1 MTIDVDIDWIL
12 PGWPQMSFPGIS
24 SDPVLADLDGDDSLE
39 VLVSVENKL
48 LIYRHDG
55 EKFIENNIMISF
67 LNFDNT
73 AIILPWGVAGI
84 CDSDIIGRP
93 IPGDFDGDDTLEVA
107 ILTASGYL
115 YLFEPAVASGI
126 QKAAL
131 VTGFPMQVSNS
142 GTISPIAVDFDSNVG
157 PEVLAFDDSGGVH
170 IVGGSASDNIVYN
183 FGAPVLYA
191 AGYSVNGSNV
201 IDAVYERG
209 GGKVISRIIA
219 DSGSLAFEPEFEFET
234 LESDSC
240 LIIAADIDRDGGL
253 PEIVAVTAGTIR
265 MIEADGS
272 VSWSRDLEG
281 RLSRPAAGDINSDG
295 YPEVVV
301 AGDSRIYAFNFG
313 GSLLSDFPVDLQ
325 RFDLHGLINSAPI
338 LADLDN
344 DQNPDIIVGLPE
356 GGIYAFSNR
365 SDGIAGFPLASSFGI
380 RKLCAVSDLDND
392 DDLDLVFI
400 EESGFISAWDITA
413 DYDSINVPW
422 SMSGGNVHNT
432 GYLDTRFEKAVVSND
447 EQLPSNSVY
456 NYPNPASNSTTIR
469 YYLNSDSEV
478 NIDIFDFMGERV
490 HSTNLS
496 GMAHMDNEYVWDCS
510 NIASGVY
517 FCRVEADNGANRKH
531 KIIKIALVK

>member
-12 PGWPQMSFPGIS
+12 PGWPQMSFPGNS

-39 VLVSVENKL
+39 VLVSAQDKL

-73 AIILPWGVAGI
+73 AVILPWGVAGI

-93 IPGDFDGDDTLEVA
+93 VPGDFDGDDTLEVA

-126 QKAAL
+126 EKAAL

-142 GTISPIAVDFDSNVG
+142 GTIPPIAVDFDSNIG

-183 FGAPVLYA
+183 LRGF
-191 AGYSVNGSNV
+191 NV
-201 IDAVYERG
+201 IDAVCETG
-209 GGKVISRIIA
+209 GGKVISRITA
-219 DSGSLAFEPEFEFET
+219 DSGSLAFEQEFEFET
-234 LESDSC
+234 LENDSC
-240 LIIAADIDRDGGL
+240 FIIAADIDRDGGL
-253 PEIVAVTAGTIR
+253 PEIVAVTVGTIR
-265 MIEADGS
+265 MIESDGS
-272 VSWSRDLEG
+272 VSRLRDLEG

-313 GSLLSDFPVDLQ
+313 GSLLSDFPIDLQ

-356 GGIYAFSNR
+356 GGI
-365 SDGIAGFPLASSFGI
+365 
-380 RKLCAVSDLDND
+380 LCAVSDLDND

-432 GYLDTRFEKAVVSND
+432 AYLDTRFEKAVVSND

-510 NIASGVY
+510 DIASGVY
-517 FCRVEADNGANRKH
+517 FCRVEADNGTNRKH

>member
-1 MTIDVDIDWIL
+1 
-12 PGWPQMSFPGIS
+12 
-24 SDPVLADLDGDDSLE
+24 
-39 VLVSVENKL
+39 
-48 LIYRHDG
+48 
-55 EKFIENNIMISF
+55 
-67 LNFDNT
+67 
-73 AIILPWGVAGI
+73 
-84 CDSDIIGRP
+84 
-93 IPGDFDGDDTLEVA
+93 
-107 ILTASGYL
+107 
-115 YLFEPAVASGI
+115 
-126 QKAAL
+126 
-131 VTGFPMQVSNS
+131 MQVSNS

-201 IDAVYERG
+201 IDAVYETG